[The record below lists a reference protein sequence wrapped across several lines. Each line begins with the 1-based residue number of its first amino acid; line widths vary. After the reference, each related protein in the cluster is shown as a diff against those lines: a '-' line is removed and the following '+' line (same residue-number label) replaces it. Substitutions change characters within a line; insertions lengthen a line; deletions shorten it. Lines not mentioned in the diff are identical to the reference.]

1 MTPDLTKLMPST
13 MISKKDYGIKIA
25 KRGFD
30 VAFASDT
37 DLLYN
42 SSFPVLAIANYI
54 GADTPRE
61 ILREGQVSEW
71 IEFTGAYTTRW
82 VYEVRILH
90 GLEYVPLVMRVNEGL
105 FLSGNSSVEWDDR
118 YIYIKYSWFTVGDY
132 NSFVSAGRK
141 LSERLMIMAVN
152 IERDIEYPYFDYAV
166 DSTSWGSESD
176 YGFKYLLG
184 GDIDNLNMN
193 ELGINPNVQ
202 SLMVTA
208 VKVTKDPNENVYIP
222 DKNLDFRNLTAFCS
236 VRVNGRWRFGGISAQ
251 AIAGY
256 RPINN
261 QNGTG
266 FYQIDGLFFG
276 DMVSLVV
283 ARMPFISPDKTT
295 FSFVM

>member
-1 MTPDLTKLMPST
+1 MTPNEARLMPST
-13 MISKKDYGIKIA
+13 MISKRDYGIKIA

-30 VAFASDT
+30 VNFASDT
-37 DLLYN
+37 ELLYN

-61 ILREGQVSEW
+61 ILREGEVSEW
-71 IEFTGAYTTRW
+71 NEFNGTYSTRW

-90 GLEYVPLVMRVNEGL
+90 GLEYVPLVIPVNAEPS
-105 FLSGNSSVEWDDR
+105 FYNSNVEWDDR
-118 YIYIKYSWFTVGDY
+118 YIYIKYSWSTVGDY

-141 LSERLMIMAVN
+141 LNERLMIMAVN

-166 DSTSWGSESD
+166 DSTAWGSESD
-176 YGFKYLLG
+176 YGFKYLLA

-193 ELGINPNVQ
+193 ELGINPNIQ

-208 VKVTKDPNENVYIP
+208 VKVTKDPNKNEYVP
-222 DKNLDFRNLTAFCS
+222 DKNLDFRNLSAFCS

-251 AIAGY
+251 AVAGY
-256 RPINN
+256 IPINN
-261 QNGTG
+261 QDGTG
-266 FYQIDGLFFG
+266 FYMIDGLWFG

-283 ARMPFISPDKTT
+283 ARMPFISPDKTSY
-295 FSFVM
+295 SFVM

>member
-1 MTPDLTKLMPST
+1 MSADLPKLMPST

-25 KRGFD
+25 KRGYD
-30 VAFASDT
+30 VSYASDT
-37 DLLYN
+37 ELLYN

-61 ILREGQVSEW
+61 ILREGEVSEW
-71 IEFTGAYTTRW
+71 SEWDGSYTTRW

-90 GLEYVPLVMRVNEGL
+90 GLDYTPLLIRVNEEL
-105 FLSGNSSVEWDDR
+105 FLPSMGTVEWDSK
-118 YIYIKYSWFTVGDY
+118 YIYISYSWWDVGGY
-132 NSFVSAGRK
+132 NTFVSGGRK
-141 LSERLMIMAVN
+141 LDEKLMVMAVN

-208 VKVTKDPNENVYIP
+208 VKVTKDPNETDYIP
-222 DKNLDFRNLTAFCS
+222 KGIDFRNLSAFCS

-251 AIAGY
+251 GFDGY

-261 QNGTG
+261 QDGTG
-266 FYQIDGLFFG
+266 SYQIDGLWFG

>member
-1 MTPDLTKLMPST
+1 MTPNEASLMPST
-13 MISKKDYGIKIA
+13 MISKRDYGIKIA

-30 VAFASDT
+30 VTYASDT
-37 DLLYN
+37 ELLYN

-61 ILREGQVSEW
+61 ILREGEVSEW
-71 IEFTGAYTTRW
+71 NEFNGTYSTRW

-90 GLEYVPLVMRVNEGL
+90 GLEYVPLVMPVNAEPN
-105 FLSGNSSVEWDDR
+105 FYNSNVEWDDR

-141 LSERLMIMAVN
+141 LNERLMIMAVN

-166 DSTSWGSESD
+166 DSTAWGSESD
-176 YGFKYLLG
+176 YGFKYLLA

-208 VKVTKDPNENVYIP
+208 VKVTKDPNKYEYVP
-222 DKNLDFRNLTAFCS
+222 DKNLDFRNLSAFCS
-236 VRVNGRWRFGGISAQ
+236 VRVNGRWRFGSISAQ

-261 QNGTG
+261 QDGTG

-283 ARMPFISPDKTT
+283 ARMPFISPDKTSY
-295 FSFVM
+295 SFVM

>member
-1 MTPDLTKLMPST
+1 MSADLPRLMPST

-25 KRGFD
+25 KRGYD
-30 VAFASDT
+30 VSYASDT
-37 DLLYN
+37 ELLYN

-54 GADTPRE
+54 SEDTPRE
-61 ILREGQVSEW
+61 VIREGEISEW
-71 IEFTGAYTTRW
+71 NEWNGSYTNMW

-90 GLEYVPLVMRVNEGL
+90 GLEYVPLVLRVNEGL
-105 FLSGNSSVEWDDR
+105 LLAGGGSVEWDNR
-118 YIYIKYSWFTVGDY
+118 YIYIKYSWFTVGGY
-132 NSFVSAGRK
+132 STFVSGGRK
-141 LSERLMIMAVN
+141 LEEKLMVMAVN
-152 IERDIEYPYFDYAV
+152 IEKDIEYPYFDYAI
-166 DSTSWGSESD
+166 DSTAWGSESD
-176 YGFKYLLG
+176 YGFKYLLA

-208 VKVTKDPNENVYIP
+208 VKVTKDPNETDYIP
-222 DKNLDFRNLTAFCS
+222 NGIDFRNLSAFCS
-236 VRVNGRWRFGGISAQ
+236 VMVNDRWRFGGISAQ
-251 AIAGY
+251 AVAGY

-261 QNGTG
+261 QDGTG
-266 FYQIDGLFFG
+266 SYEIDGLLFA